1 MQDTA
6 GSAGPAVTVLGR
18 AMRVSAGPG
27 VSPASFDAQPSD
39 INRVQLCAKQAF
51 RVDARAFKISH
62 ALRLV
67 LWADGSVSG
76 WFRPASQAK
85 VPALSHPW
93 RQG

>member
-18 AMRVSAGPG
+18 AMRVSASPG
-27 VSPASFDAQPSD
+27 VSPASFDAHHTD

-51 RVDARAFKISH
+51 RVNARAFKISH

-67 LWADGSVSG
+67 LWVNGSVGG
-76 WFRPASQAK
+76 WFRPTSQAK
-85 VPALSHPW
+85 VPALSHPQ